1 MSDNR
6 PVRYVEDDG
15 TIVYRASGLAMCD
28 RIYVALDQGYDPMAF
43 PEWFQS
49 VLDEGTRMEDVI
61 RQRFE
66 EDNPG
71 LLVTNNDEQIELEV
85 LDGVIIRGSTD
96 GRVDNFLWEAKKVRP
111 SGWDAFKAK
120 GVEWH
125 KNYPMQF
132 SAYMLG
138 LQADGGYFVGGLY
151 DPDADDIIDVHTHP
165 YHSPPVNMLGLRK
178 RIAYLE
184 DLIQNKHAMD
194 VKCPTTPDY
203 PCPFY
208 YLHDDDAPEPK
219 ERPSDDT
226 IAPILDELPA
236 LEDTKKAMG
245 SEVRKL
251 DKRIKELKEG
261 IIGWFEAAGLEPG
274 QVSTVEHGGVTYE
287 LKVQDVARKG
297 YTVEPGGYT
306 KVTVKKEKT

>member
-15 TIVYRASGLAMCD
+15 TVVYRASGLAMCD

-61 RQRFE
+61 RTKWE
-66 EDNPG
+66 TDYMPGHTVTDN
-71 LLVTNNDEQIELEV
+71 DQMIELEV
-85 LDGVIIRGSTD
+85 MDGVIIRGSTD
-96 GRVDNFLWEAKKVRP
+96 GRAGNFLWEAKKVRP

-138 LQADGGYFVGGLY
+138 MDAEGGYFVGGLY
-151 DPDADDIIDVHTHP
+151 DPDTEDIIDVYHHV
-165 YHSPPVNMLGLRK
+165 YHSPPVNLLGLRK
-178 RIAYLE
+178 RIAKLE
-184 DLIQNKHAMD
+184 ALINTKHAMD
-194 VKCPTTPDY
+194 VACPSTPDY

-219 ERPSDDT
+219 ERPGDDIIT
-226 IAPILDELPA
+226 PILE
-236 LEDTKKAMG
+236 EMDTLANEKAP
-245 SEVRKL
+245 L
-251 DKRIKELKEG
+251 AKRQREIDARVKALKEG
-261 IIGWFEAAGLEPG
+261 IEGWYEASGLEPG
-274 QVSTVEHGGVTYE
+274 EECVVGDY
-287 LKVQDVARKG
+287 KVKLAEVARKG

-306 KVTVKKEKT
+306 KVTVKRNKETSK